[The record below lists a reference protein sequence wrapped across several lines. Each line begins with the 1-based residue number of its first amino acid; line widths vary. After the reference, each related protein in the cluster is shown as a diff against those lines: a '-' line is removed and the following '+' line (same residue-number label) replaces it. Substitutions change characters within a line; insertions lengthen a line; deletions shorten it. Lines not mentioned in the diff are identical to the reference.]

1 VVGSKVCAP
10 PSRINMQVQNAS
22 TNGGEFIPL
31 SVNVTWVSPLL
42 PGEPPNVLHYGFAG
56 CVPSSVDLASTCCS
70 AINGQ
75 FVRQDLANS
84 TILDDAEVR
93 QIYEDKYPGMNLSVP
108 TSVRQGSLIN
118 ATGAGEAGAINWC
131 SMPYNP
137 LSDTPIVGS
146 GYTSGGGLSGNVPQS
161 MMDWIKCFENST
173 SVEARAKN
181 EVAYTCVARDV
192 QSGGEISGYNR
203 TYAAESFKNGGGRG
217 EPTRWIG
224 LLGIIVIA
232 GLWTLCV

>member
-1 VVGSKVCAP
+1 
-10 PSRINMQVQNAS
+10 M
-22 TNGGEFIPL
+22 
-31 SVNVTWVSPLL
+31 
-42 PGEPPNVLHYGFAG
+42 
-56 CVPSSVDLASTCCS
+56 
-70 AINGQ
+70 
-75 FVRQDLANS
+75 
-84 TILDDAEVR
+84 LDEAEVR

-108 TSVRQGSLIN
+108 TYVRQGSLIN
-118 ATGAGEAGAINWC
+118 ATDAGEAGAINWC
-131 SMPYNP
+131 TMPYNP

-146 GYTSGGGLSGNVPQS
+146 GYVSGGGLSGNVPQS

-203 TYAAESFKNGGGRG
+203 TYAAESFKNGGGRE

-224 LLGIIVIA
+224 LLGITVIA
-232 GLWTLCV
+232 GLWTVCV